1 MYDYSKYENATPKQL
16 AYALSLAEKRAEKL
30 NLQLKENEEFFKFL
44 QKKLKNSI
52 NAKKAK
58 KEEQRRYEL
67 DEPTKETIRALK
79 NAKSLPQYVSHE
91 QLVQELQA
99 EINANA

>member
-44 QKKLKNSI
+44 QKKLKNSV
-52 NAKKAK
+52 NARKAK

-79 NAKSLPQYVSHE
+79 NGNLIGPFKDFASLKQH
-91 QLVQELQA
+91 LMD
-99 EINANA
+99 